1 MKGRKNSDQ
10 IGEATCPE
18 HIREEPRERKKN
30 QKQKDRRTWIG
41 RPGSPR
47 TARPGLGRAWRAA
60 RPGFFSLCFWVFFF
74 FFFFSLWVLLG
85 SSLSFI
91 RFINRVLETRFS
103 CAHVEKYAMSEMIR
117 P

>member
-10 IGEATCPE
+10 IGEATYPE

-47 TARPGLGRAWRAA
+47 TARPGRGRAR
-60 RPGFFSLCFWVFFF
+60 RGLGSSLSVSGFFF